1 MNIKAGYYAFTRTLV
16 PTLTFI
22 ALALLATLSVEKT
35 FGFLSE
41 KSVLSAIT
49 RLGLLIVELVWF
61 YYLYQNKIEELATEQ
76 AIKEGIDAEFAKPT
90 KGRIDYLVRDVL
102 LRNSSANYE
111 NDEDTVV
118 YKKVAD
124 KLFLVKLLK

>member
-1 MNIKAGYYAFTRTLV
+1 MNIKAAYYAFTRTLV

-61 YYLYQNKIEELATEQ
+61 YYLYQNKTEELYIESIAKGEEITGL
-76 AIKEGIDAEFAKPT
+76 IKLKDGSLSSLDN
-90 KGRIDYLVRDVL
+90 YLACKT
-102 LRNSSANYE
+102 SHCYSHKE
-111 NDEDTVV
+111 NTVV
-118 YKKVAD
+118 YKEINP
-124 KLFLVKLLK
+124 KLFIVKLIQ